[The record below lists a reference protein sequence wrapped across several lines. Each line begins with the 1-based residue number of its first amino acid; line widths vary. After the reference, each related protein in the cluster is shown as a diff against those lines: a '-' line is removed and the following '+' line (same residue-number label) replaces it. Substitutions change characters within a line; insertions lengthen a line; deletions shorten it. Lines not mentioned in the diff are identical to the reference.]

1 MSKKNSSYTSATA
14 TKNSKYSVPS
24 ISHKPNMSHITYAN
38 IVNKVKRYSDYLL
51 IIYKTHYLKNNNN
64 TFSWYKKI
72 EKKLTLTTDNT
83 PKRYNKHLNLLLA
96 ILYLA
101 SKEGITNGKQFIYF
115 LESIVTLLE
124 SSDITGIYHDKTHIT
139 QYTYTDINNR
149 FYFMLAKDSLKIIK
163 QKINVIN
170 IDFYDKEKLLDSKK
184 YHIIFISNTH
194 VKTLLE
200 LIRNSKI
207 LSTT

>member
-1 MSKKNSSYTSATA
+1 
-14 TKNSKYSVPS
+14 
-24 ISHKPNMSHITYAN
+24 
-38 IVNKVKRYSDYLL
+38 
-51 IIYKTHYLKNNNN
+51 
-64 TFSWYKKI
+64 
-72 EKKLTLTTDNT
+72 LTTDNT

-101 SKEGITNGKQFIYF
+101 RKEGIPNGKQFIYF

-124 SSDITGIYHDKTHIT
+124 SSDITGIYHDNTHIT

-163 QKINVIN
+163 QKFNVIN
-170 IDFYDKEKLLDSKK
+170 IDFYEQKLLDSKK

-194 VKTLLE
+194 VKTLLS
-200 LIRNSKI
+200 LILERKDKSGF
-207 LSTT
+207 